1 MLRMDQTSPVIHIV
15 DDDAAVREALSLL
28 IGTVGLRTQCWAQP
42 LDFLAQYARDAI
54 GAIVLDVR
62 MPGLSGLS
70 VVDQLREQG
79 ADQPIIMLTG
89 HGTVDLCRR
98 AFKSGVAEFLE
109 KPVGDDQ
116 LLDAVQAAVRSH
128 VLTRQRDTAGREARE
143 RYARLSPREKEVLGL
158 VLSGLTNKEVGR
170 ALGLSPRTVETH
182 RAHLSQK
189 RDVQTLA
196 QMIRAYAA
204 VADEDA
210 AAPPGEPA
218 A

>member
-1 MLRMDQTSPVIHIV
+1 MPSTDLTSPVIHLV

-28 IGTVGLRTQCWAQP
+28 IGTVGLRTQAWGNP
-42 LDFLAQYARDAI
+42 LEFLAGFARDAI

-70 VVDQLREQG
+70 VIDQLREQG
-79 ADQPIIMLTG
+79 ADQPVIVLTG

-98 AFKSGVAEFLE
+98 AFKSGVAEFL
-109 KPVGDDQ
+109 DQ

-128 VLTRQRDTAGREARE
+128 VLNRQRDSGGRDARE
-143 RYARLSPREKEVLGL
+143 RYARLSPREKEVLAL
-158 VLSGLTNKEVGR
+158 VVSGLTNKEVGR

-189 RDVQTLA
+189 LEVQTLA
-196 QMIRAYAA
+196 QMIRAYA
-204 VADEDA
+204 VLVDEDA
-210 AAPPGEPA
+210 ASSGDATA
-218 A
+218 